1 MINTKLKVSVIIE
14 NNGKIFLI
22 KERLAHDTRYGWN
35 LPGGT
40 WEKTDGPLAYGA
52 IREAKEESGLTVSLK
67 GFYQA
72 ALVDLE
78 TRIKLQIFFVGET
91 ASTDYRLMEKSA
103 QETLNEDII
112 EGRWFTRDELVA
124 LPENEF
130 VASTVARV
138 LKTYLV
144 NPTIYSLETLPY
156 FDQETRY

>member
-1 MINTKLKVSVIIE
+1 MNIKLKVSVIIE

-22 KERLAHDTRYGWN
+22 KERLAHDRRYGWN

-52 IREAKEESGLTVSLK
+52 IREAKEESGLAVTLK
-67 GFYQA
+67 GFYRV

-91 ASTDYRLMEKSA
+91 ASADYQLMGKSA
-103 QETLNEDII
+103 QEALDEDIV
-112 EGRWFTRDELVA
+112 EGRWFTRDKLAV
-124 LPENEF
+124 LPDNEF

-138 LKTYLV
+138 LKTYLA
-144 NPTIYSLETLPY
+144 NPTTYPLEILPY
-156 FDQETRY
+156 FDQETKY